1 MHGGMSQAGSA
12 DVPVRFRWRTR
23 AGVLARSHD
32 SSLRR
37 RDGPDPLKQA
47 EEVQLGALLHDAAI
61 LHLEHVDAAQLDG
74 PAGGGDAGELAAGAA
89 RQVERVKNNTA
100 LPDLVSDFL
109 GKPGKPVSK
118 PARRCSKA
126 ARSMGG

>member
-74 PAGGGDAGELAAGAA
+74 PAGGGDAGELAAVDAPPGDA
-89 RQVERVKNNTA
+89 VENNIA
-100 LPDLVSDFL
+100 LRDLVVDL
-109 GKPGKPVSK
+109 VGITREAGVEAGKEVLE
-118 PARRCSKA
+118 
-126 ARSMGG
+126 